1 MTTLGTFERAGLAAL
16 ARAGDRQNWF
26 AGHFGAAMISGEA
39 LLRDP
44 GFSEPARDALRV
56 VLRSLVEASPE
67 WFGPL
72 RSPGA
77 PASFEP
83 LLDALRRDIG
93 TSRTS
98 GHPTI
103 YAVAALRCFSRDPSA
118 ATERVVSSIVAL
130 HACAQTSDDP
140 GRYYGFKDYFEVDGG
155 ALPPVADVDAA
166 VRLAVEA
173 WEDLVPDD
181 HVDGHRHF
189 FTGEKFHLLTHAHA
203 LDVLVELGYPELA
216 REGLRA
222 VALQLYLTAN
232 APPRPLPLP
241 EPLAYSPQDAAF
253 WSDDGFDPWHKIKLA
268 EAAERLLPR
277 LTAKGRTRAENR
289 LGQIWS
295 LLGISVPSDETDE
308 AAGATAPGEGQPRDT
323 C

>member
-39 LLRDP
+39 LLRDSRFP
-44 GFSEPARDALRV
+44 EPARDALGG
-56 VLRSLVEASPE
+56 VLRSLVEASPD
-67 WFGPL
+67 WFGPP
-72 RSPGA
+72 RSGGT
-77 PASFEP
+77 PASYEP

-103 YAVAALRCFSRDPSA
+103 YAVAALRCFARDPSA

-130 HACAQTSDDP
+130 HECAQTSDDP
-140 GRYYGFKDYFEVDGG
+140 RRYYGFEDYFEVDESTVP
-155 ALPPVADVDAA
+155 AVADIDTAI
-166 VRLAVEA
+166 RLAVEA
-173 WEDLVPDD
+173 WEGLVPDD

-216 REGLRA
+216 RDGLRA
-222 VALQLYLTAN
+222 VALQLYLTAKV
-232 APPRPLPLP
+232 PPRPRPLP
-241 EPLAYSPQDAAF
+241 EPFTYSPRDLAF
-253 WSDDGFDPWHKIKLA
+253 WSEDGFDPWHKIKLA
-268 EAAERLLPR
+268 EATERLLPR
-277 LTAKGRTRAENR
+277 LTTERRTRAEHR

-295 LLGISVPSDETDE
+295 LLGISVPSDESDE
-308 AAGATAPGEGQPRDT
+308 VQSAAAPGEGQARDS